1 MTKTNDVESARRAS
15 IIRAQLTG
23 FDWHRH
29 GLSAVV
35 ETRSYDWA
43 YDLTDAITEALH
55 DAGFRF
61 DSRFGEEEGK

>member
-15 IIRAQLTG
+15 IIRTQLIG

-29 GLSAVV
+29 GLSAVA
-35 ETRSYDWA
+35 ETSSYDWT
-43 YDLTDAITEALH
+43 YDLTDAITEALY

-61 DSRFGEEEGK
+61 DDRFGTEEDR